1 MSELMGSTY
10 IIKQEPPQLCE
21 YCGQMR
27 ETRPVGTNN
36 SNICF
41 ECAHKP
47 ENIKESNAKL
57 KKIIDRSK
65 AVVIV

>member
-1 MSELMGSTY
+1 MSELKGDIY
-10 IIKQEPPQLCE
+10 VIKQEPPQLCE
-21 YCGQMR
+21 YCGQIK
-27 ETRPVGTNN
+27 ETRPVGKND

-41 ECAHKP
+41 ECAHRP